1 MKYDLL
7 KTTLPNWNIT
17 TELSN
22 KYSEL
27 LCEYLGK
34 KTINEIVKK
43 NKIETEF
50 CASHEYCDSNI
61 YMIDSLNYLFGEN
74 WNVCDERISNLIND
88 ATELSIINEFKQ
100 TK

>member
-1 MKYDLL
+1 MKYNLL

-34 KTINEIVKK
+34 KIINEIVKK
-43 NKIETEF
+43 NKIEIEF
-50 CASHEYCDSNI
+50 CASHKYCDSNI
-61 YMIDSLNYLFGEN
+61 YMIDALNYLFGEN
-74 WNVCDERISNLIND
+74 WSVSDERITNLIND